1 VGCHRAA
8 AALVQA
14 IGVVGGVIYAALELK
29 TIREEATANRS
40 NNLLDELSR
49 LLLQMTRMSQIAQN
63 SFRGCCLFRDAARD
77 AEKDGRLE
85 ARFKTRLVELFVR
98 EANTHRD
105 AKLQLETLVQEVD
118 RANRSLT
125 KNPSHFLLQLR
136 IRVGLLPSQPSNF
149 LAAEPAQ
156 FPSRDFHA
164 LEEAIQKIS
173 SQVFGLLAQAAP
185 LERLR

>member
-1 VGCHRAA
+1 
-8 AALVQA
+8 
-14 IGVVGGVIYAALELK
+14 
-29 TIREEATANRS
+29 
-40 NNLLDELSR
+40 
-49 LLLQMTRMSQIAQN
+49 
-63 SFRGCCLFRDAARD
+63 
-77 AEKDGRLE
+77 
-85 ARFKTRLVELFVR
+85 LFVR
-98 EANTHRD
+98 EANTYRD
-105 AKLQLETLVQEVD
+105 AKLQLQTLVQEVD